1 MVKFKQEI
9 KRSFPLNKAQCRKNS
24 YELKV
29 EEAVLMRRTFN
40 FTETQRGTFNSN
52 SLVSVF
58 KLSLKRRSCTWNS
71 VQLDRG

>member
-1 MVKFKQEI
+1 
-9 KRSFPLNKAQCRKNS
+9 
-24 YELKV
+24 
-29 EEAVLMRRTFN
+29 MRRTFN
-40 FTETQRGTFNSN
+40 FTETQRGTLNSN